1 MKKIIIIF
9 SIILLTI
16 ITSVIIVSDLN
27 DDNYN
32 SISQNKEI
40 VKNNN
45 LYTMMLE
52 TEVGSGEYVES
63 TSSEWPTDD
72 YVLNQ
77 RLSGCK
83 NGSEISFDE
92 EKKVIYVSA
101 TGNDSCYVYFSKGI
115 LFADYIKDLYVSDGD
130 NDLYLHDG
138 IGTYGELEAGDNSYR
153 YTGAA
158 PNNYVCFGSD
168 EEVCPIDNLYRIIGV
183 FDENNDYQY
192 SVKLI
197 KADYIKNN
205 MLGTNGNY
213 YGKYNENIDNYKG
226 NMDVDDIVS
235 YKWNDDTAVSG
246 NGSNNWVTSELNTI
260 NLNTN
265 YWNYLGEKWQ
275 DKIKLSTWYLMGH
288 NTSAQNPKYF
298 YNIERNGSTYGNN
311 PTTYIDEIGL
321 IYPSDYGYAASPSF
335 WSTNIGSYGSSKNEN
350 WMYLGLYEWT
360 ITPVTNSSYRL
371 YYLNITGAE
380 NGANATSNYTLRPT
394 FYLNTNVTYVSGTGT
409 SSDPYKI
416 Q

>member
-63 TSSEWPTDD
+63 TSGEWPTDD

-92 EKKVIYVSA
+92 EKKVVYVSA

-153 YTGAA
+153 YTG
-158 PNNYVCFGSD
+158 
-168 EEVCPIDNLYRIIGV
+168 
-183 FDENNDYQY
+183 
-192 SVKLI
+192 
-197 KADYIKNN
+197 
-205 MLGTNGNY
+205 
-213 YGKYNENIDNYKG
+213 
-226 NMDVDDIVS
+226 
-235 YKWNDDTAVSG
+235 AVSG